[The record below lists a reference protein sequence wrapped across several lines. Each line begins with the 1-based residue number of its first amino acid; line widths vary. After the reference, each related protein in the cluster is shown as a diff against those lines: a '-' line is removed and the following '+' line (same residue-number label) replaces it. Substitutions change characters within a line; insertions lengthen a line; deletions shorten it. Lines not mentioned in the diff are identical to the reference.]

1 MCLNEV
7 FFSASEGKIAPDFVP
22 CPILSPFPARPWLK
36 CPPTRLRR
44 RRVRARFW
52 LGLAAAAALSLLSSA
67 PPWHAAVRA
76 LLVWQA
82 ARQGCDLTVGAIEGG
97 PFDTTHLYNLRCR
110 QRGLPPGASAT
121 GTDLSVAHA
130 QITFAWA
137 LPWSQRAESSWV
149 RQCTLDGVRGQLDLS
164 PSGRRPGGA
173 GLVGRWGR
181 FGPFDALAPRLV
193 PTDFLVRA
201 DDAAVRRGRYHLRAF
216 GLFLSGS
223 HDGSGAF
230 RSRVVE
236 VGGPRFNTALADQH
250 GRTLWDGR
258 RLTFSGLDLG
268 DGIRLARASLDGS
281 RLDRRRLDADFD
293 LHALGGTVR
302 GQGAV
307 NFTRERLALEV
318 GGSVQQIALGPLA
331 RLMEITGP
339 ADGQVEQASFSFRG
353 DPESPAAAEMWL
365 AGRATDFRWGQ
376 RRWESLE
383 VQAVVT
389 DRRVQVHRLELRQS
403 RNRLSLDGECSLP
416 PPEATATSAA
426 DADRPWWQAGFAC
439 NVDARIEDLRELARL
454 FGPAMPD
461 LAGRMSVNGRIGARP
476 GTEGYDGYLNVEG
489 SALSV
494 RAAPLDFV
502 RSTLLL
508 RGGELDVADLQAT
521 RGGDY
526 LTGHGSLH
534 IVDDHGIVRLASA
547 PDFQALGRVSVE
559 NLAVYAPA
567 YAGLFSW
574 VPDADAPPIRALTA
588 GVRLEDSVLHLD
600 QCRGEQG
607 GGSFQCGGSV
617 DLRDPAHPVLDLSLT
632 GEQPPRIAD
641 PADADALWRAGV
653 SYALDLRGPLDGGVA
668 IHGDAQLVH
677 GRFDLPGKPDAAL
690 SPTPP
695 TAGALMT
702 PLLRR
707 LPAAWRDWLLDLRVT
722 AANPLPLN
730 RIERDDQI
738 TPEWVI
744 TGTGRQPLLGGK
756 VGFRAAAG
764 SGQESG
770 AWYFS
775 PGEPDHPTVSAQ
787 VASDDGLR
795 GTFFYGPS
803 DRLQTVSWGTD
814 AAGGELTLQSSETPP
829 PVEDAGWLATFAAPV
844 P

>member
-1 MCLNEV
+1 MSHSV
-7 FFSASEGKIAPDFVP
+7 TVP
-22 CPILSPFPARPWLK
+22 NPPVADVPATPAAITRP
-36 CPPTRLRR
+36 R

-52 LGLAAAAALSLLSSA
+52 LALATVAALSLLSSA

-82 ARQGCDLTVGAIEGG
+82 ARQGCDLTAGAIEGG

-110 QRGLPPGASAT
+110 PHGRPPGT
-121 GTDLSVAHA
+121 GTDLTIAHA
-130 QITFAWA
+130 QITFAWT
-137 LPWSQRAESSWV
+137 LPWRERAASPSWV
-149 RQCTLDGVRGQLDLS
+149 RQCTLDGVRGQWDLS
-164 PSGRRPGGA
+164 PSGHRSGGA
-173 GLVGRWGR
+173 GIVNR
-181 FGPFDALAPRLV
+181 FGWADALASRFV
-193 PTDFLVRA
+193 PADFLLRA
-201 DDAAVRRGRYHLRAF
+201 DDAVLRRGRYHLRVL
-216 GLFLSGS
+216 GLFLSGN
-223 HDGSGAF
+223 HDGAGAF
-230 RSRVVE
+230 LSRVME
-236 VGGPRFNTALADQH
+236 VGGPRFDAALPNQH

-268 DGIRLARASLDGS
+268 DGIHLARATLDGS

-293 LHALGGTVR
+293 LRALGGTVR

-307 NFTRERLALEV
+307 NFSRERLALEV

-331 RLMEITGP
+331 RLMAVTGP

-353 DPESPAAAEMWL
+353 DPESPAAADMWL

-389 DRRVQVHRLELRQS
+389 DRRVQVHRLELRQTQ
-403 RNRLSLDGECSLP
+403 NRLSLDGECSLP
-416 PPEATATSAA
+416 PPASAA
-426 DADRPWWQAGFAC
+426 TPATDADGPWWQAGFAC

-461 LAGRMSVNGRIGARP
+461 LAGRMSVNGRISARP
-476 GTEGYDGYLNVEG
+476 GTEGYDGYLNIEG

-494 RAAPLDFV
+494 RGAPLDFV

-508 RGGELDVADLQAT
+508 RGGELDVADFQAT

-526 LTGHGSLH
+526 FTGHGSLH
-534 IVDDHGIVRLASA
+534 IVNDHGVMRLASA
-547 PDFQALGRVSVE
+547 PDFQALGRASIE
-559 NLAVYAPA
+559 NLALYAPA

-574 VPDADAPPIRALTA
+574 PQDAGAMPVRSLTA
-588 GVRLEDSVLHLD
+588 GVRLEGSILHLD
-600 QCRGEQG
+600 QCQGEQDG
-607 GGSFQCGGSV
+607 NPFQLGGSV
-617 DLRDPAHPVLDLSLT
+617 DLRDAANPVLDLSLT
-632 GEQPPRIAD
+632 GEQAARAAD
-641 PADADALWRAGV
+641 PADTGSLWRAGV
-653 SYALDLRGPLDGGVA
+653 SYSLDLRGPLNGGVT
-668 IHGDAQLVH
+668 IRGDARLLH
-677 GRFDLPGKPDAAL
+677 GRFDPPGQPDAAL

-695 TAGALMT
+695 TAGALME

-707 LPAAWRDWLLDLRVT
+707 LPEAWRDWPLDLRVT
-722 AANPLPLN
+722 AAGPLALG
-730 RIERDDQI
+730 RTAREGEI

-756 VGFRAAAG
+756 VGFHAAAG
-764 SGQESG
+764 AEQESG

-775 PGEPDHPTVSAQ
+775 PGEPTHPTVSAQ
-787 VASDDGLR
+787 VTSDDGLR

-814 AAGGELTLQSSETPP
+814 AAGGKLTLQPSEMPP
-829 PVEDAGWLATFAAPV
+829 PRAEDAGPLASWLPPPLGTFAMPAPV